1 MVLNH
6 HPHTPNTPRHPCQP
20 RCLSRSRW
28 PSFCVSTACMAETP
42 PLLAAFLPF
51 LSPDT
56 LPFASRAF
64 PGRAVG
70 LSRLTL
76 IIGRFS
82 RDYRELRFKNTIIP
96 LPWLCPTAATAVHMC
111 TVVMHDKPPDSHTAI
126 AACSEHV
133 KSGARCECFGSTFR
147 PGAPAYLP
155 HRIAPDCRGDGRC
168 RSSLGH
174 TTWRRSGGSSSRLS
188 RISSTPTS
196 QPERLDRGPD
206 TDRNGSGGRR
216 SRMRARM
223 GSRESSTR
231 SEGSSTGG
239 RAAGL
244 RSADGHRP
252 SLVIWPSTGFST
264 RSTHQPLAVGETVIY

>member
-6 HPHTPNTPRHPCQP
+6 HPHIPNTPRHPCQP

-96 LPWLCPTAATAVHMC
+96 LPCCLLP
-111 TVVMHDKPPDSHTAI
+111 
-126 AACSEHV
+126 
-133 KSGARCECFGSTFR
+133 RR
-147 PGAPAYLP
+147 PVQVA
-155 HRIAPDCRGDGRC
+155 
-168 RSSLGH
+168 LGLI
-174 TTWRRSGGSSSRLS
+174 TITL
-188 RISSTPTS
+188 I
-196 QPERLDRGPD
+196 L
-206 TDRNGSGGRR
+206 
-216 SRMRARM
+216 
-223 GSRESSTR
+223 
-231 SEGSSTGG
+231 TGG
-239 RAAGL
+239 ADQLSAGFDRQRAIGL
-244 RSADGHRP
+244 VRMS
-252 SLVIWPSTGFST
+252 S
-264 RSTHQPLAVGETVIY
+264 